1 MDFQAFVEDIRKNE
15 WTVHGA
21 EVYEA
26 GRLIHHFGDTTEHR
40 YPIYSATKTITALAV
55 GMAVDEGKLD
65 IQRSVLDYLPAGSV
79 GDMSAKQQ
87 EIYQSITIERLLT
100 MSVCGYPF
108 RPEGENWLVNALQT
122 PVEEQRIFAYS
133 NVSAY
138 LVGVAAACAV
148 EEDLY
153 QYLNRKLFAPLG
165 IHNPPCGRCPD
176 GYFYGASQMEMTV
189 NELSRIGLMLY
200 NGGVYEG
207 RRIVSEAFVKQATS
221 IRQMNR
227 EGGYGYFIWKYRD
240 GFSVN
245 GKWGQKCYV
254 LPERKL
260 MVTYLAHMEANSGLL
275 EECMEKHLL
284 DDDKGAV

>member
-1 MDFQAFVEDIRKNE
+1 MDFQSLVDAIRKNE
-15 WTVHGA
+15 WAVYGA

-26 GRLIHHFGDTTEHR
+26 GRLIHRFGDTTEHR

-55 GMAVDEGKLD
+55 GMASDEEKLD
-65 IQRSVLDYLPAGSV
+65 IHRSVLDYLPTGVV
-79 GDMSAKQQ
+79 GEMNARQR
-87 EIYQSITIERLLT
+87 EAYRLITLERLLT

-108 RPEGENWLVNALQT
+108 RPEGVSWLVNALQM
-122 PVEEQRIFAYS
+122 PIEEQRAFSYS

-138 LVGVAAACAV
+138 LAGVAAACAV
-148 EEDLY
+148 GEDLY
-153 QYLNRKLFAPLG
+153 QYLNRKLFEPLG

-176 GYFYGASQMEMTV
+176 GYFYGASQMELTV
-189 NELSRIGLMLY
+189 NELSRIGLLLY
-200 NGGVYEG
+200 NGGVYDG

-260 MVTYLAHMEANSGLL
+260 MITYLAHMEANSGLL
-275 EECMEKHLL
+275 KECMEKHLL